1 MGEKVMAKEIDLI
14 MFPATAPA
22 ALKTA
27 VDAHKL
33 TYNAFVKART
43 KLAEAKAELET
54 AENALNLTTVNYQ
67 AELNK
72 WVVK

>member
-1 MGEKVMAKEIDLI
+1 MAKEIDLI
-14 MFPATAPA
+14 MFPALAPA

-27 VDAHKL
+27 VDAHKV

-43 KLAEAKAELET
+43 KLADAKLELDAAEK
-54 AENALNLTTVNYQ
+54 ALNLTTVNYQ